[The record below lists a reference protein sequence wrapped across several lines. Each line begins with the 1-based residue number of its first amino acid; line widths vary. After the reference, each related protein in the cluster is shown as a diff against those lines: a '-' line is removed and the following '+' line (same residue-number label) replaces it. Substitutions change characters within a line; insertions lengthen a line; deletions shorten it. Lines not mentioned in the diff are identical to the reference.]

1 MKKLAILF
9 AFFPDF
15 SFAHGGHTPLPD
27 AAHAVSHAGPLLGA
41 GLICAAV
48 GLAIYQRWLS

>member
-1 MKKLAILF
+1 MKKLAVFF
-9 AFFPDF
+9 AFLP
-15 SFAHGGHTPLPD
+15 SISLAHGGHAPLPE
-27 AAHAVSHAGPLLGA
+27 AVHAVSHAGPLLGA